1 MKKFFHR
8 LTLCMLLGAWS
19 LSSHA
24 DVVLNSTNFPDP
36 VFRELLKSKLL
47 RAEGETITN
56 AQIADLKSFNT
67 KDPSINPRKL
77 KVASLKGIEYFTSLE
92 ELGCYDN
99 ELTEL
104 DVKALTNLKKL
115 ICLNN
120 NIKKLELD
128 RASKLEYLDCS
139 QNKLTTLKLAN
150 SEQTAMEY
158 INCSVNEL
166 TSLNVSAYTNLR
178 ELHCILNDIS
188 SPLFNN
194 LSKQTK
200 LKTVTCFKNRIPYMN
215 CSALTGLRRLE
226 CANNQM
232 TYLVVPDQLDT
243 LDCSKNQL
251 TQLDLS
257 NCSYLKKLDCSDN
270 HLTKLVLNKS
280 DVYLK
285 EIYCQLNELRNLSA
299 MEFKDNLPS
308 VGSGTLY
315 FTLLN
320 DSNSL
325 TESQVKEL
333 NEKKGWSVQ
342 VYVPQVSQW
351 TVYKGIIAY
360 ELDIAGLPV
369 TNLNNNDVLGDGMFS
384 YDPAKKLLTVKKK
397 RDGSAAVCTT
407 TGGRHNPP
415 VRNAISGLTIEFLAP
430 TRLESNAEPMML
442 ETNTTLKGENL
453 ELISSENRG
462 AGLYCNA
469 NCNVTLDGIYVLSA
483 GQIPIYA
490 TSNLPTLVL
499 QNGASL
505 RAEGT
510 RQAFYNFKITL
521 KDGIQM
527 ATPAGGVIKDGT
539 VYETDGTTPAKTVI
553 LMKPIE
559 HTYLYVDGTE
569 VLPGNQNDVLGNGA
583 FSYDPNSKT
592 LTVKKNYTGN
602 TSINSIISNKGIEG
616 LTINVP
622 GYVTLAGPTS
632 SYSDVISSNYNLT
645 ITGGGTLN
653 VKSKDKGKEGIY
665 LSYGTMLTIADVTLN
680 TEGYRGIYSSGNSP
694 LVVDHAHVTAKSI
707 ASTSKSAIEGFMT
720 LTMNGVTILSDGV
733 TLDKNGQFVKDGAV
747 ASEVEIGTKTYSI
760 MLNDGSNS
768 VVVDENNKND
778 VFGNGVFSYVCDTK
792 TLNIAGNGAGVLADI
807 FYPSFIATTDA
818 DRIAVT
824 KPSNLSGLDGMDYAL
839 AVGGS
844 TITGPASLTLQKS
857 LAAFNGGSLTL
868 DGAEI
873 YITGTTGIIGM
884 EGEQKTSLT
893 ISNSYLNIETDDAAV
908 SGFTGGITLKD
919 CIITYPEGGYV
930 KNGVIVDQ
938 RGNAAKKVVIEPC
951 KSYDLTVCGTRVTER
966 NMNDILGNG
975 VFAFNPETRVLT
987 VSGNYGSKD
996 NTSSIVNKLENLTIN
1011 TVKDSELF
1019 CYISTYGKLT
1029 LTGPGKLRLSAN
1041 NCVAGITLDSKDAS
1055 LTLDGADLEIDETY
1069 NNGITTN
1076 SSYKSTLTIRQSRLT
1091 ITKSPSGPVEGF
1103 AKVELTG
1110 CNIIYPKDITV
1121 KDLVFDEEIGFTP
1134 SYGDE
1139 LRIGNPADVNRDGT
1153 VDSAD
1158 IVAVIKEMPDGDK
1171 KADVNGDGV
1180 IDSADIVAVIKAMK

>member
-56 AQIADLKSFNT
+56 AQIAALKSFDT

-128 RASKLEYLDCS
+128 RAGKLEYLDCS
-139 QNKLTTLKLAN
+139 ENKLTTLKLAN

-178 ELHCILNDIS
+178 ELHCFLNDIS

-200 LKTVTCFKNRIPYMN
+200 LKTVTCFNNRIPYMN

-342 VYVPQVSQW
+342 VYVPQVSQC

-407 TGGRHNPP
+407 T
-415 VRNAISGLTIEFLAP
+415 
-430 TRLESNAEPMML
+430 
-442 ETNTTLKGENL
+442 
-453 ELISSENRG
+453 
-462 AGLYCNA
+462 
-469 NCNVTLDGIYVLSA
+469 
-483 GQIPIYA
+483 
-490 TSNLPTLVL
+490 
-499 QNGASL
+499 
-505 RAEGT
+505 
-510 RQAFYNFKITL
+510 
-521 KDGIQM
+521 
-527 ATPAGGVIKDGT
+527 
-539 VYETDGTTPAKTVI
+539 
-553 LMKPIE
+553 
-559 HTYLYVDGTE
+559 
-569 VLPGNQNDVLGNGA
+569 
-583 FSYDPNSKT
+583 
-592 LTVKKNYTGN
+592 
-602 TSINSIISNKGIEG
+602 
-616 LTINVP
+616 
-622 GYVTLAGPTS
+622 
-632 SYSDVISSNYNLT
+632 
-645 ITGGGTLN
+645 
-653 VKSKDKGKEGIY
+653 
-665 LSYGTMLTIADVTLN
+665 
-680 TEGYRGIYSSGNSP
+680 
-694 LVVDHAHVTAKSI
+694 
-707 ASTSKSAIEGFMT
+707 
-720 LTMNGVTILSDGV
+720 
-733 TLDKNGQFVKDGAV
+733 
-747 ASEVEIGTKTYSI
+747 
-760 MLNDGSNS
+760 
-768 VVVDENNKND
+768 
-778 VFGNGVFSYVCDTK
+778 
-792 TLNIAGNGAGVLADI
+792 
-807 FYPSFIATTDA
+807 
-818 DRIAVT
+818 
-824 KPSNLSGLDGMDYAL
+824 
-839 AVGGS
+839 
-844 TITGPASLTLQKS
+844 
-857 LAAFNGGSLTL
+857 
-868 DGAEI
+868 
-873 YITGTTGIIGM
+873 
-884 EGEQKTSLT
+884 
-893 ISNSYLNIETDDAAV
+893 
-908 SGFTGGITLKD
+908 
-919 CIITYPEGGYV
+919 
-930 KNGVIVDQ
+930 
-938 RGNAAKKVVIEPC
+938 
-951 KSYDLTVCGTRVTER
+951 
-966 NMNDILGNG
+966 
-975 VFAFNPETRVLT
+975 
-987 VSGNYGSKD
+987 
-996 NTSSIVNKLENLTIN
+996 
-1011 TVKDSELF
+1011 
-1019 CYISTYGKLT
+1019 
-1029 LTGPGKLRLSAN
+1029 LRL
-1041 NCVAGITLDSKDAS
+1041 LP
-1055 LTLDGADLEIDETY
+1055 
-1069 NNGITTN
+1069 
-1076 SSYKSTLTIRQSRLT
+1076 R
-1091 ITKSPSGPVEGF
+1091 
-1103 AKVELTG
+1103 
-1110 CNIIYPKDITV
+1110 
-1121 KDLVFDEEIGFTP
+1121 
-1134 SYGDE
+1134 
-1139 LRIGNPADVNRDGT
+1139 
-1153 VDSAD
+1153 
-1158 IVAVIKEMPDGDK
+1158 
-1171 KADVNGDGV
+1171 
-1180 IDSADIVAVIKAMK
+1180 